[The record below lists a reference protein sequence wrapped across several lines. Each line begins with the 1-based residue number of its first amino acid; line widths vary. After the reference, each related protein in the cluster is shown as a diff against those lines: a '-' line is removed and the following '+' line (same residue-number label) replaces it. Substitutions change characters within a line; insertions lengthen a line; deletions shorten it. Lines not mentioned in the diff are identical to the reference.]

1 MGCCL
6 AASVQQEQTRQVHK
20 VNVVMNQMME
30 NQAAIVGQMASAPR
44 VTATGDI
51 LVPMNY
57 ISGQFPTSYPMEL
70 EQYQITRETY
80 SQFINELNE
89 QKQAQT
95 NMMNQAMS
103 GMRVGTQGM
112 NGMMDRM
119 QQFQAQSMQIQQTLM
134 VSTDRML
141 LKWNQSTFQPKGVQW
156 ESSLPSAAMS
166 NTSNIGVILKKI
178 QQQTVVVVQQ
188 PLVQTQAPPPYQ
200 QDDAPP
206 PYQEGGGN
214 EYTVQ

>member
-1 MGCCL
+1 MLQHHSLSRGPTVRFGEILIL
-6 AASVQQEQTRQVHK
+6 AFLL
-20 VNVVMNQMME
+20 
-30 NQAAIVGQMASAPR
+30 
-44 VTATGDI
+44 D
-51 LVPMNY
+51 
-57 ISGQFPTSYPMEL
+57 FPISYPMEL
-70 EQYQITRETY
+70 EQYQITREIY
-80 SQFINELNE
+80 SQFINELNATTMPILE
-89 QKQAQT
+89 QQKQAQS

-112 NGMMDRM
+112 NGMMNRM

-156 ESSLPSAAMS
+156 ESSLPSAAMG

-178 QQQTVVVVQQ
+178 PQQTVVVVQQ
-188 PLVQTQAPPPYQ
+188 PLVRTQAPPPYQ